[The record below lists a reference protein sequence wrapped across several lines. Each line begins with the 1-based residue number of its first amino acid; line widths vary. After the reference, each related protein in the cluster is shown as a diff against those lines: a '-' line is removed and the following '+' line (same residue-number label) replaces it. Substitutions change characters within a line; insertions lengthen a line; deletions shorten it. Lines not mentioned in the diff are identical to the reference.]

1 MFKTIRDVMGGAAGK
16 AVGQRMKSM
25 PNAGEMGKAAGK
37 AVKSMSMP
45 SAGGLGKEMGK
56 RIRKQK
62 GGSVSTGDGGYS
74 GGIS

>member
-25 PNAGEMGKAAGK
+25 PNPGEMGKAAGR
-37 AVKSMSMP
+37 AV
-45 SAGGLGKEMGK
+45 K